1 MFFEFTRGNQ
11 LRAINGSRH
20 APDLEERFDSAL
32 RNTAKGW
39 RQAVDRHLTRLG
51 VSQAGWMTIAAA
63 AHARSPLSQSKLADK
78 IAISRASMVQ
88 TIDRL
93 VRDGL
98 VKRESSAADR
108 RVKRIVITDAGTRLY
123 AVIQNEIAAARR
135 QWLTTIE
142 PESLDHLTELL
153 EKLLDQVP

>member
-1 MFFEFTRGNQ
+1 MFFEFTRENQ

-39 RQAVDRHLTRLG
+39 RRSVDRHLARLG
-51 VSQAGWMTIAAA
+51 VTQAGWMTIAAA
-63 AHARSPLSQSKLADK
+63 VHARSPLSQSKLADK

-88 TIDRL
+88 TIDLL

-108 RVKRIVITDAGTRLY
+108 RVKRIVITDAGTHLY

-135 QWLTTIE
+135 QWLAAIE
-142 PESLDHLTELL
+142 PESLDNLTELL

>member
-11 LRAINGSRH
+11 LRAIDSSRH
-20 APDLEERFDSAL
+20 VPDLEERFDSAL

-51 VSQAGWMTIAAA
+51 VSQAGWMTIAEAM
-63 AHARSPLSQSKLADK
+63 HARLPLSQSKLADK

-108 RVKRIVITDAGTRLY
+108 RVKRIVITDAGIHLY
-123 AVIQNEIAAARR
+123 AVIRNEVAAARR
-135 QWLTTIE
+135 QWVATIE
-142 PESLDHLTELL
+142 PESLGHLTELL
-153 EKLLDQVP
+153 ETLLDHMP